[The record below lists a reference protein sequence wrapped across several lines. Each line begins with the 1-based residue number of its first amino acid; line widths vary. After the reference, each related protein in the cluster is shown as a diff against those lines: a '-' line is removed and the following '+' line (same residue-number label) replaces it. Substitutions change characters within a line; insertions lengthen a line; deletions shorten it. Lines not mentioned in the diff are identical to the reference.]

1 MDRLA
6 ISLLGPFRVTLNGE
20 PVAWSGGD
28 ATRAL
33 LAYLAMHP
41 GVAHRRSVL
50 AGLLWPEQPDAEAL
64 RNLRVAL
71 SRLRDVIGD
80 REAKEPFLLVS
91 RTAIQF
97 DPKADWSLDV
107 QAFREGIAATKAH
120 AHEHL
125 ERCDAC
131 AERLAEASTLYGG
144 EFLAGFTLDSVA
156 FEEWMVVERE
166 ELHWQALEAL
176 CALASYHEKQ
186 GNYERAIGCARRQV
200 ELEPWREVAHRQ
212 WMRALALSGHRGAAL
227 AQYDACQRVLLDELG
242 VQPEP
247 ATMEFYEDIRSGKLA
262 AARDVSVPVAVE
274 TPPNDRVPA
283 PSDASAAPRVAR
295 VEPPAPAVDVSLG
308 GERRTV
314 TVVCA
319 DVLGSAALLAR
330 LGIEDWAMTVST
342 LLRALGAEV
351 HRFAGEI
358 ERYLEHGLEA
368 SFGATAAHEDD
379 PERGVLAALAMQKA
393 FTASLAGPAEEE
405 QGTEHPSE
413 LGLAVGVHTGE
424 AIVAAVEVDDGQR
437 GGTAMGEAVALAGRM
452 QALAAAGEVRVSES
466 TYRLVVPLFEW
477 ASPGDAGAEGKGY
490 RPLAHRRL
498 VDKGRGLPG
507 MRSPLVGREQEFG
520 ALRGTIEDLQSGL
533 GGIVT
538 LVGEAGTGKSRL
550 VAETHKWATRRTPKP
565 PVADLEWVEGRC
577 LSYMTDTAYQVW
589 LDMLRELLG
598 AAPDAPRDAVRDAL
612 RQEVWTLCAERMDD
626 VYPFLARMMSLPLDG
641 DVGARLRGL
650 DAGGLKV
657 LTFRAVET
665 LVECAARR
673 WPLAVICEDLH
684 WVDPTSLELLEQ
696 LLTTTDRVPL
706 LFICVFRPEMEHGC
720 WRIKETAAR
729 LYHHRHTDLWLH
741 PLSAAESETLVGNLL
756 HIEELPQ
763 NLREWILDRAEGN
776 PLYVEEILRSL
787 IDDGVIVHDEKAGR
801 WQAGKDLSD
810 TAIPDT
816 LHGVLMARIDRLP
829 AEARRLLQLASVI
842 GRIFSYRVLA
852 AIAEKRGLDEHLV
865 TLQRAQMIRERA
877 RVPEV
882 EYVFKHVLTQAAAYE
897 GLLRRAQRALHR
909 RVAEAWER
917 LYAGRI
923 EEQLGLLAYHWERA
937 GQAEKAAA
945 YLRRAGEQAAAQ
957 FANAEAVAYLS
968 RALDLTP
975 EGDLAE
981 RYALLLA
988 RERVRDLQGAREAQ
1002 RQDLA
1007 TLEALAEVLADPG
1020 RQADVAL
1027 RRVHLTFRTQD
1038 YEARAEAVQAAIRW
1052 AQVAQDVAR
1061 QAAAHRELGR
1071 ALRYRSDDNAAR
1083 VELEQALLLARAAGS
1098 RQVEVDVLHELGA
1111 IWDDLAEEESFLIEQ
1126 LRICREM
1133 GNRRDEGRALRD
1145 LGYNFLLRAKYTET
1159 KAYFE
1164 ASLQV
1169 CLETG
1174 NRRDEGWALHSLALV
1189 HNELG
1194 DHTTARAYGEQA
1206 LHVHNETGDRL
1217 GETWT
1222 CVILCRAYAHAGD
1235 YAGARDWAVQ
1245 TTEGYKAAATWFLG
1259 ELALG
1264 QGDHQRARDHYEAVL
1279 RLIGESG
1286 TRCGALCGLAR
1297 IALAE
1302 GDLAQA
1308 QGYAVEI
1315 LHGLGAF
1322 HWADLFLG
1330 LGFTPYLVRYR
1341 ILRASGDSRA
1351 RQVLDEGYR
1360 LLQERANEIDD
1371 QALRR
1376 SYLENVTVN
1385 REIIAAWQESS
1396 HA

>member
-6 ISLLGPFRVTLNGE
+6 ISLLGPFQVTLNGE
-20 PVAWSGGD
+20 PVTRFGSDTA
-28 ATRAL
+28 RAL

-41 GVAHRRSVL
+41 GVAHRRDAL

-71 SRLRDVIGD
+71 SRLREAIGD
-80 REAKEPFLLVS
+80 RETDVPLLQVTR
-91 RTAIQF
+91 RTIQL
-97 DPKADWSLDV
+97 ADDARWSLDV
-107 QAFREGIAATKAH
+107 WAMRDALTATREHDH
-120 AHEHL
+120 AQIEG
-125 ERCDAC
+125 CGAC
-131 AERLAEASTLYGG
+131 AKRLQELVDLYRG
-144 EFLAGFTLDSVA
+144 EFLAGFTLDSA
-156 FEEWMVVERE
+156 PFEEWLVVERE
-166 ELHWQALEAL
+166 GLHLQALEAL
-176 CALASYHEKQ
+176 RALASYHETQ
-186 GNYERAIGCARRQV
+186 GDYESAIACARRQV

-247 ATMEFYEDIRSGKLA
+247 ATIELYEDIRSGKLA
-262 AARDVSVPVAVE
+262 AARDISIPAVVE
-274 TPPNDRVPA
+274 TPPDDRVPT
-283 PSDASAAPRVAR
+283 PSDVSTAPRAAR
-295 VEPPAPAVDVSLG
+295 AGPPAPAVDVSLG

-330 LGIEDWAMTVST
+330 RGTEEWAITVST

-379 PERGVLAALAMQKA
+379 PERGVLAALAMQRA
-393 FTASLAGPAEEE
+393 FAASLVGLAEEE
-405 QGTEHPSE
+405 QGTEHLSE

-424 AIVAAVEVDDGQR
+424 AIVAAVEVGDGQQ
-437 GGTAMGEAVALAGRM
+437 GGAAMGEAVALAGRM

-466 TYRLVVPLFEW
+466 TYRLVAPLFEW
-477 ASPGDAGAEGKGY
+477 ALPGDAGAEGKGY

-507 MRSPLVGREQEFG
+507 MRSPLVGRVQESG
-520 ALRGTIEDLQSGL
+520 ALCGAIEDLQSGL

-550 VAETHKWATRRTPKP
+550 VAEAHEWATGRTPKP
-565 PVADLEWVEGRC
+565 PVVDLEWVEGRC
-577 LSYMTDTAYQVW
+577 LSYATDTAYQVW

-598 AAPDAPRDAVRDAL
+598 AAPDAPRDAVCDAL
-612 RQEVWTLCAERMDD
+612 RQEVRTVCAERMDD
-626 VYPFLARMMSLPLDG
+626 VYPFLARMMSLPLED
-641 DVGARLRGL
+641 DVGTRLRGL

-673 WPLAVICEDLH
+673 WPLVIVCEDLH
-684 WVDPTSLELLEQ
+684 WADPTSLELLEH
-696 LLTTTDRVPL
+696 LLPTTDRVPL
-706 LFICVFRPEMEHGC
+706 LFICVFRPEMAHGC

-756 HIEELPQ
+756 HREELPR
-763 NLREWILDRAEGN
+763 NLREWILERAEGN
-776 PLYVEEILRSL
+776 PLFVEEILRSL
-787 IDDGVIVHDEKAGR
+787 IDEGVIVHDEVGGR
-801 WQAGKDLSD
+801 WQVGRDV
-810 TAIPDT
+810 TEIAIPDT

-829 AEARRLLQLASVI
+829 GGARRLLQLASVI
-842 GRIFSYRVLA
+842 GHIFSYRVLA
-852 AIAEKRGLDEHLV
+852 AIAEKTGLDDHLV
-865 TLQRAQMIRERA
+865 TLQRAQMIHERA

-882 EYVFKHVLTQAAAYE
+882 EYVFRHVLTQAAAYE
-897 GLLRRAQRALHR
+897 GLLRRARRTLRR

-917 LYAGRI
+917 LYPERI
-923 EEQLGLLAYHWERA
+923 EEQLGLLAHHWERA

-975 EGDLAE
+975 EGDMAE

-1007 TLEALAEVLADPG
+1007 ALEALAEALADPG

-1027 RRVHLTFRTQD
+1027 RQVHLAFRTQD
-1038 YEARAEAVQAAIRW
+1038 YEAAEEIAQATIRW
-1052 AQVAQDVAR
+1052 AQDAQDVAR

-1071 ALRYRSDDNAAR
+1071 ALRYRQEYHAAR

-1111 IWDDLAEEESFLIEQ
+1111 SWTNLAEEIPYLVEQ

-1145 LGYNFLLRAKYTET
+1145 LGFSFLNRAKYR
-1159 KAYFE
+1159 KAMAYFE
-1164 ASLQV
+1164 ESLQV

-1174 NRRDEGWALHSLALV
+1174 NRRDEGWALHFLAWV
-1189 HNELG
+1189 YSELG
-1194 DHTTARAYGEQA
+1194 DHTTARAYSEQA

-1217 GETWT
+1217 GKAWACT
-1222 CVILCRAYAHAGD
+1222 VLCRAYAHAGD
-1235 YAGARDWAVQ
+1235 YAGARNWIVRA
-1245 TTEGYKAAATWFLG
+1245 EGYEVVLAWVLG
-1259 ELALG
+1259 DLALV
-1264 QGDHQRARDHYEAVL
+1264 QGDHQRARNNYEAAL
-1279 RLIGESG
+1279 RLSRAESPY
-1286 TRCGALCGLAR
+1286 RCGALCGLAR

-1308 QGYAVEI
+1308 QGYVAEI
-1315 LHGLGAF
+1315 LRGLGVF
-1322 HWADLFLG
+1322 LWSGLFLG
-1330 LGFTPYLVRYR
+1330 LTPYLVCYR
-1341 ILRASGDSRA
+1341 VLRASGDSRA
-1351 RQVLDEGYR
+1351 GEVLDETYR
-1360 LLQERANEIDD
+1360 LLQERTNEIDD

-1376 SYLENVTVN
+1376 SYLENVTAN
-1385 REIIAAWQESS
+1385 REIIAAWEENS
-1396 HA
+1396 